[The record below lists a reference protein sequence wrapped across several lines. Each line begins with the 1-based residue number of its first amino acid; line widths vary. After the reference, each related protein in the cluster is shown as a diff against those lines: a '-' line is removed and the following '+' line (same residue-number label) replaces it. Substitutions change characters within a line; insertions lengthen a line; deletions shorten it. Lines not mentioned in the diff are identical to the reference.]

1 MLSRSAD
8 QEVHVTTAEM
18 TVVAHAMTA
27 EAQETTGA
35 VTAVTTAVVQEMTA
49 EVHAMTT
56 EAEDHSVQDLLKREP
71 RTSMT
76 TTTMLLISMSLRTP
90 MMKSSRLS

>member
-8 QEVHVTTAEM
+8 QEVHVTTAGM
-18 TVVAHAMTA
+18 TVVAHEMTA

-56 EAEDHSVQDLLKREP
+56 EAEDHSVQDLLKREL

>member
-35 VTAVTTAVVQEMTA
+35 VTAVTTVVVQETTA

-56 EAEDHSVQDLLKREP
+56 EAEDHSVQDLLKRVL

>member
-1 MLSRSAD
+1 M
-8 QEVHVTTAEM
+8 TTAEM

-35 VTAVTTAVVQEMTA
+35 VTVVTTVVVQETTA

-76 TTTMLLISMSLRTP
+76 TATMLLISMSLRTP